1 MNRKPLISVV
11 IIFLNAER
19 FIAEAIES
27 VFGQTYKD
35 WELLL
40 VDDGSSDVSSAI
52 ARRYTEQ
59 HPEKVYYFEHAGHEN
74 RGMSAS
80 RNLGIRHARGQYIA
94 LLDADDVWLPK
105 KLEYQ
110 VEILSRYPEAGMV
123 VGPIQWWY
131 SWTGKPDDFARD
143 FVAPFSS

>member
-19 FIAEAIES
+19 FIVEAIES

-59 HPEKVYYFEHAGHEN
+59 HPEKVYYFEHACRSCSG
-74 RGMSAS
+74 
-80 RNLGIRHARGQYIA
+80 
-94 LLDADDVWLPK
+94 
-105 KLEYQ
+105 
-110 VEILSRYPEAGMV
+110 
-123 VGPIQWWY
+123 
-131 SWTGKPDDFARD
+131 
-143 FVAPFSS
+143 

>member
-27 VFGQTYKD
+27 VFGQNYDD

-40 VDDGSSDVSSAI
+40 VDDGSSDVSSTI

-59 HPEKVYYFEHAGHEN
+59 HPEKVYYFEHACRSCSG
-74 RGMSAS
+74 
-80 RNLGIRHARGQYIA
+80 
-94 LLDADDVWLPK
+94 
-105 KLEYQ
+105 
-110 VEILSRYPEAGMV
+110 
-123 VGPIQWWY
+123 
-131 SWTGKPDDFARD
+131 
-143 FVAPFSS
+143 